1 MFLGNDY
8 RTFVLN
14 DGVVVEQVN
23 NKKIFLY

>member
-8 RTFVLN
+8 GTVVLD